1 MGVRSGGSGTLE
13 EPFTWNT
20 AGRAPVLL
28 PDVGAALR
36 SQGALDAS
44 LSSVPARF
52 GLVLGSSF
60 GAPPGAAAAAAA
72 EVSVPRSLVG
82 AVRCSRAAPCP
93 VRGSVAEP
101 RSPREHR
108 ACPPRAARCREQ
120 RPEGRRLRA
129 GPGERRRARTAI
141 GVGAGGWRDPVP
153 GGIARV
159 RRAEGDLPRCC
170 RGRWGVFPRSV
181 SPPGSRSLSF
191 SIVIVHGTSVP
202 LHPIGFMGFRL

>member
-28 PDVGAALR
+28 PDVGAALSR
-36 SQGALDAS
+36 GALDAS
-44 LSSVPARF
+44 LFSVPVRS

-60 GAPPGAAAAAAA
+60 GAPPGAAAASAA

-101 RSPREHR
+101 RSPRERR
-108 ACPPRAARCREQ
+108 ACPPRSARCWEQ
-120 RPEGRRLRA
+120 RPEGRWLRA
-129 GPGERRRARTAI
+129 GPGERRRARTASGGRRRGREGPGGGRHCSGSGGQKAI
-141 GVGAGGWRDPVP
+141 CRAAAGAGGACSRGAFSPSVRVP
-153 GGIARV
+153 
-159 RRAEGDLPRCC
+159 
-170 RGRWGVFPRSV
+170 
-181 SPPGSRSLSF
+181 SRF
-191 SIVIVHGTSVP
+191 Q
-202 LHPIGFMGFRL
+202 